1 MKTLAYQLLYRFLA
15 YFWSIA
21 MVLETS
27 LHALGRA
34 YSYWL
39 LQGETPDE
47 KHGAPGGA
55 WDASKI
61 SNKVYDASTA
71 SKGVDLKEP
80 LAFFC
85 NGQRIF
91 IRGVNW
97 GMDEGMLRCDR
108 EGFQNRLRMEKG
120 MNFNLIRNWAGNL
133 DKREFF
139 DTCDEYGLMVWEEF
153 GIANGLMPDDPGL
166 WLANARD
173 RFLRRR
179 NHACILLWCTANETI
194 PDDPILS
201 EMPKMAEA
209 LDGTRLF
216 LHCSTQTPPTNG
228 DGPYETRPP
237 SFYFKDLARGFRPEL
252 GSPTIPSV
260 ESMRRMM
267 PGNKLWPVNEVWGMH
282 DWWLGSGW
290 QGAGLCGPTQ
300 TAIAAYGAPEGIE
313 DFCRKAQMVNMEVY
327 KAIYE
332 AWNDRMWNDC
342 TGVMIWM
349 SNPAWPSLT
358 WNTYDYYME
367 PTAAYFACRKACEP
381 IHIQWN
387 IATNHIKVVNSTLNE
402 LRGLNAE
409 AVLYNLDGSLV
420 QTKTAQLNCPAN
432 SVQDCLQLFVPGET
446 EVDRLSNV
454 HFIKLALKDNAGKLL
469 SSNFYWRSKAEW
481 KYEELKGM
489 AEVQLNGAADELKA
503 GNVAVNLE
511 NRTSSMALMV
521 RLKLVDISTG
531 LLLAPV
537 SYSDNYFSMAPHETR
552 QVDIRL
558 NGSQVNH
565 AIALRVEGWNITPSE
580 LSRFKY

>member
-1 MKTLAYQLLYRFLA
+1 
-15 YFWSIA
+15 
-21 MVLETS
+21 
-27 LHALGRA
+27 
-34 YSYWL
+34 
-39 LQGETPDE
+39 
-47 KHGAPGGA
+47 
-55 WDASKI
+55 
-61 SNKVYDASTA
+61 
-71 SKGVDLKEP
+71 
-80 LAFFC
+80 
-85 NGQRIF
+85 
-91 IRGVNW
+91 
-97 GMDEGMLRCDR
+97 
-108 EGFQNRLRMEKG
+108 
-120 MNFNLIRNWAGNL
+120 
-133 DKREFF
+133 
-139 DTCDEYGLMVWEEF
+139 
-153 GIANGLMPDDPGL
+153 
-166 WLANARD
+166 
-173 RFLRRR
+173 
-179 NHACILLWCTANETI
+179 
-194 PDDPILS
+194 
-201 EMPKMAEA
+201 
-209 LDGTRLF
+209 
-216 LHCSTQTPPTNG
+216 
-228 DGPYETRPP
+228 
-237 SFYFKDLARGFRPEL
+237 
-252 GSPTIPSV
+252 
-260 ESMRRMM
+260 
-267 PGNKLWPVNEVWGMH
+267 
-282 DWWLGSGW
+282 
-290 QGAGLCGPTQ
+290 LCGPTQ

-387 IATNHIKVVNSTLNE
+387 IVTNHIKVVNSTLNE

-489 AEVQLNGAADELKA
+489 AEVQINGTVDELKA

>member
-1 MKTLAYQLLYRFLA
+1 
-15 YFWSIA
+15 
-21 MVLETS
+21 
-27 LHALGRA
+27 
-34 YSYWL
+34 
-39 LQGETPDE
+39 
-47 KHGAPGGA
+47 
-55 WDASKI
+55 
-61 SNKVYDASTA
+61 
-71 SKGVDLKEP
+71 
-80 LAFFC
+80 
-85 NGQRIF
+85 
-91 IRGVNW
+91 
-97 GMDEGMLRCDR
+97 
-108 EGFQNRLRMEKG
+108 
-120 MNFNLIRNWAGNL
+120 
-133 DKREFF
+133 
-139 DTCDEYGLMVWEEF
+139 
-153 GIANGLMPDDPGL
+153 
-166 WLANARD
+166 
-173 RFLRRR
+173 
-179 NHACILLWCTANETI
+179 
-194 PDDPILS
+194 
-201 EMPKMAEA
+201 
-209 LDGTRLF
+209 
-216 LHCSTQTPPTNG
+216 
-228 DGPYETRPP
+228 
-237 SFYFKDLARGFRPEL
+237 
-252 GSPTIPSV
+252 
-260 ESMRRMM
+260 
-267 PGNKLWPVNEVWGMH
+267 
-282 DWWLGSGW
+282 
-290 QGAGLCGPTQ
+290 
-300 TAIAAYGAPEGIE
+300 
-313 DFCRKAQMVNMEVY
+313 
-327 KAIYE
+327 
-332 AWNDRMWNDC
+332 
-342 TGVMIWM
+342 M

-387 IATNHIKVVNSTLNE
+387 IVTNHIKVVNSTLNE

-489 AEVQLNGAADELKA
+489 AEVQINGTVDELKA